1 MLPAERVRLEVYGNN
16 SHRLAIY
23 LDGEQKLLP
32 LVRTAL
38 LKEMGHELDAFDPHR
53 SLLAH

>member
-1 MLPAERVRLEVYGNN
+1 MLPAERVKLEIYGNN

-32 LVRTAL
+32 LIRTAL
-38 LKEMGHELDAFDPHR
+38 LKEMGHELEAFDPHR
-53 SLLAH
+53 SLHAH